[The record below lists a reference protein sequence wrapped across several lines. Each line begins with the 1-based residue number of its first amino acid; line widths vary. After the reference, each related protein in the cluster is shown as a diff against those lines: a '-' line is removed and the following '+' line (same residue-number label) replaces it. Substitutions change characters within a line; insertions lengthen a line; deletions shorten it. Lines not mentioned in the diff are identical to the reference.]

1 VNSIIQQD
9 ICLYVVCVT
18 YMQVNTSQLNIH
30 PGGRYLFHLMYFY
43 KCYTKLCVEHP
54 QGNITLELKV
64 AAAG

>member
-1 VNSIIQQD
+1 
-9 ICLYVVCVT
+9 
-18 YMQVNTSQLNIH
+18 MQVNTSQLNIH
-30 PGGRYLFHLMYFY
+30 PGGRYLFQLMYFY